1 MPARRQSRGGNL
13 PTDIPIDALRKD
25 ALGVPHI
32 VFFVVAAAAPLTAVV
47 GVTPAAFILGNGAG
61 VPLTFLLVG
70 ALYLLFSAGFTAM
83 SGFVGNCGGFYSY
96 IVAGLGPAV
105 GVAGAMIAL
114 ATYATIEL
122 GLCGLFGFFVDNM
135 VTTYGGPPIPWW
147 IYPMGLLALVYA
159 CGRRSIEFS
168 GAVLACCMIA
178 EVTILLLMGV
188 AILVMVTAGPA
199 KPVLFAPFGPA
210 TLTPGLGMSLVF
222 VVTAF
227 IGFEATAI
235 FGEEARDR
243 GRTIPRATYIAVV
256 LIALFYAFTTWTI
269 ILYYGPDRIQEQA
282 EQHTATLYLA
292 AVKALLGRGAGH
304 VMEGLLLASLFA
316 CALSFHN
323 TLNRYLF
330 AAGREGLLWRG
341 LGRTH
346 RHHHSPLYAGAV
358 QTAVMLA
365 AVALFALA
373 GADPYA
379 VVFAWMGTFSSLGI
393 LILQLLVS
401 IAVVAFFWR
410 KTYGMSLWRRLIAP
424 GLSAVGL
431 AVCFV
436 LMAGNLELVS
446 GSSSR
451 IVQGFP
457 LILLGIGLAGIGFVA
472 WLKARKPRVYADLG
486 RSFNQ
491 ELG

>member
-1 MPARRQSRGGNL
+1 
-13 PTDIPIDALRKD
+13 
-25 ALGVPHI
+25 
-32 VFFVVAAAAPLTAVV
+32 
-47 GVTPAAFILGNGAG
+47 
-61 VPLTFLLVG
+61 
-70 ALYLLFSAGFTAM
+70 
-83 SGFVGNCGGFYSY
+83 
-96 IVAGLGPAV
+96 
-105 GVAGAMIAL
+105 
-114 ATYATIEL
+114 
-122 GLCGLFGFFVDNM
+122 
-135 VTTYGGPPIPWW
+135 
-147 IYPMGLLALVYA
+147 
-159 CGRRSIEFS
+159 
-168 GAVLACCMIA
+168 
-178 EVTILLLMGV
+178 
-188 AILVMVTAGPA
+188 
-199 KPVLFAPFGPA
+199 
-210 TLTPGLGMSLVF
+210 MSLVF

-227 IGFEATAI
+227 VGFEATAI